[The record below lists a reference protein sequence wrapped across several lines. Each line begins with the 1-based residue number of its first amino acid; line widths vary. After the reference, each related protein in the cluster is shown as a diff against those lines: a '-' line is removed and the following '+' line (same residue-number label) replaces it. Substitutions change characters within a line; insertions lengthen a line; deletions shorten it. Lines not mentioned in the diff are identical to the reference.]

1 MPKSNPKTLADFL
14 PCRESPF
21 SLEPEALP
29 PSAKYG
35 WSPSQMDGAEEASGL
50 LDSLFSGRENA
61 LKESRK
67 IGILEG
73 LLQEVE
79 R

>member
-1 MPKSNPKTLADFL
+1 
-14 PCRESPF
+14 
-21 SLEPEALP
+21 
-29 PSAKYG
+29 
-35 WSPSQMDGAEEASGL
+35 MDGAEEASGL

-61 LKESRK
+61 LKESRR

-73 LLQEVE
+73 LLQEIE